1 MSTDKQLDL
10 ILANSQMLIIRQ
22 VLQNSINDIKFNNPH
37 RVDLITGMEK
47 RLLELC
53 EIQMTYIR
61 LEDDHKAV
69 IKKIYE
75 LHKENLELKKQV
87 QELKEFI

>member
-1 MSTDKQLDL
+1 MTNDKQLDL

-22 VLQNSINDIKFNNPH
+22 VLQNSINDIKHNNPH
-37 RVDLITGMEK
+37 RVDLIGSMEQ
-47 RLLELC
+47 RLQDLC
-53 EIQMTYIR
+53 EIQMTYLR

-75 LHKENLELKKQV
+75 LHKENLELKKENT
-87 QELKEFI
+87 ELKKLL

>member
-37 RVDLITGMEK
+37 RTDLIIGMEK

-53 EIQMTYIR
+53 EIQMTYMR
-61 LEDDHKAV
+61 LEDDHKSV
-69 IKKIYE
+69 IKKLYE
-75 LHKENLELKKQV
+75 LHAENLALKKEV
-87 QELKEFI
+87 QELKQFL